1 MKVEK
6 KTAPAKLSSAV
17 RYICLAV
24 WIGAIIAGVGSYLL
38 YPHLFTAENIADFLR
53 RFEGEIWVIY
63 LAMSALRGFSL
74 LPSTPLVIAGTLL
87 FPDQPIAVLTVSIS
101 GILLS
106 STMIYYFSEFLGFN
120 EYFENHKPE
129 LTHKL
134 KAKLEH
140 PLGFLFVALWA
151 FFPLVPTDLV
161 CYLAGT
167 TKMNYWKFIAAIFVG
182 ELILC
187 SCYVFFGGS
196 LMTFVL

>member
-1 MKVEK
+1 MKVERK
-6 KTAPAKLSSAV
+6 AAPAKLSSAV
-17 RYICLAV
+17 RYVCLAV
-24 WIGAIIAGVGSYLL
+24 WLCAIVAGMGSYLL
-38 YPHLFTAENIADFLR
+38 YPHLFTAENIAEFLR
-53 RFEGEIWVIY
+53 KFEGEIWIIY

-87 FPDQPIAVLTVSIS
+87 FPDQPFGVLTACIA

-106 STMIYYFSEFLGFN
+106 STMIYYFSEFLGFA
-120 EYFENHKPE
+120 EFFENHKPE

-140 PLGFLFVALWA
+140 PLGFIFVALWA

-167 TKMNYWKFIAAIFVG
+167 TKMNYWKFFAAIFIG
-182 ELILC
+182 ELIIC
-187 SCYVFFGGS
+187 SGYVFLGGS
-196 LMTFVL
+196 LMKFVR